1 MTWAR
6 SIRTKMILGLMT
18 SILIISLSII
28 VITYFSSKNYLIKS
42 AQEKLESDLQ
52 LGYAYLDQKYPGPW
66 EIKQGDLYKGNEKI
80 NGNFFIVDEIGT
92 MTGGDTVTL
101 FQGETRVTTNVKNED
116 GSRAVGTKVSET
128 VAQRIFEQKQRYVG
142 RANVVGNW
150 NQTAYEPIT
159 DAKGE
164 TIGIW
169 YVGVPEKTYL
179 ALAKS
184 MMFESLW
191 IVVGLSVI
199 IISFGFWFLRKTIG
213 TPLELLQ
220 TEFSK
225 LADSHGDLTKEICFN
240 SNDEIGDLAQSVNKF
255 LVNLREIMS
264 NIRLESL
271 RLAQISQDLSY
282 VAHITE
288 KTSDT
293 IACTMHESTI
303 SASSQSEYANNIL
316 KMMTDARRI
325 IQLGQQEIISSVTSA
340 SESTQSTQKGCLI
353 INDAHDHLNELTETV
368 QIATSTM
375 NRLHSY
381 SEEISKIVTMIS
393 DIANQ
398 TNLLSFNAA
407 IEAARAGEKGKGF
420 SIVAE
425 EVRLLAEDSKKS
437 SAQIERIIVR
447 IKSETSQA
455 LQSIQDSLIA
465 VEQQAEFINRI
476 GRSLTDIDRTV
487 RRTESDAKRIQQFFA
502 SLLATTEQ
510 VENAIQAITTNLE
523 EAVSA
528 SEEVSSSVTEQ
539 SSMVDDIAHRSEDL
553 SLLATKLQHQ
563 ISGFKLN

>member
-6 SIRTKMILGLMT
+6 SIRTKIILGLMT

-28 VITYFSSKNYLIKS
+28 VITYFSSKEYLIKS

-80 NGNFFIVDEIGT
+80 NGNFSIVDEIGT

-101 FQGETRVTTNVKNED
+101 FQGETRVATNVKNED

-128 VAQRIFEQKQRYVG
+128 VAQRIFEQKQRYLG

-159 DAKGE
+159 NAKGE

-184 MMFESLW
+184 MMFESLS
-191 IVVGLSVI
+191 IVIGLSVVI
-199 IISFGFWFLRKTIG
+199 MSFSFWFLRRTIG
-213 TPLELLQ
+213 TPLGLLQ

-240 SNDEIGDLAQSVNKF
+240 SNDEFGDLAQSVNQF
-255 LVNLREIMS
+255 LVNLREILS

-293 IACTMHESTI
+293 IACTMRESTI

-325 IQLGQQEIISSVTSA
+325 IELGQQEISSSVTSA

-353 INDAHDHLNELTETV
+353 INDAYEHLNELTETV

-381 SEEISKIVTMIS
+381 SEEISKIVTMIT

-437 SAQIERIIVR
+437 SAQIERIIGR

-455 LQSIQDSLIA
+455 LQSIQGSLIA

-476 GRSLTDIDRTV
+476 GRSLTDIDRNACK
-487 RRTESDAKRIQQFFA
+487 TESDAKRIQQFFA
-502 SLLATTEQ
+502 SLLSTIEQ
-510 VENAIQAITTNLE
+510 VENAIQGITMNLE

-528 SEEVSSSVTEQ
+528 SEEVSASVTEQ